1 MTMKLA
7 LFNNTSYG
15 YNIRNSGTLLYSG
28 QLKQKTF
35 DYTMDVSHSRRVNL
49 CVFEKH
55 PKFGWEFVGHGRVIE
70 NVSPRT
76 EHDAPVWKIALKNP
90 HLKHHNGC
98 TPYYTNKSEILK
110 AMGLQPKYK
119 NLALGIIPL
128 E

>member
-1 MTMKLA
+1 M
-7 LFNNTSYG
+7 
-15 YNIRNSGTLLYSG
+15 LLYSG

-35 DYTMDVSHSRRVNL
+35 DRTFDSQHANL
-49 CVFEKH
+49 FVFEKH

-76 EHDAPVWKIALKNP
+76 EQEAPVWKIRLRNP
-90 HLKHHNGC
+90 HSNRFNDGTH
-98 TPYYTNKSEILK
+98 YTNKAEILTT
-110 AMGLQPKYK
+110 MGLRPKYK

>member
-1 MTMKLA
+1 MNIA

-15 YNIRNSGTLLYSG
+15 YNTRNRGTLLYSG

-35 DYTMDVSHSRRVNL
+35 DYTMDVSQSGRVNL
-49 CVFEKH
+49 FVFEKH

-76 EHDAPVWKIALKNP
+76 EHDAPVWKIALENSYYNNKFI
-90 HLKHHNGC
+90 
-98 TPYYTNKSEILK
+98 YYTNKSEILTT
-110 AMGLQPKYK
+110 MGLRPKYK